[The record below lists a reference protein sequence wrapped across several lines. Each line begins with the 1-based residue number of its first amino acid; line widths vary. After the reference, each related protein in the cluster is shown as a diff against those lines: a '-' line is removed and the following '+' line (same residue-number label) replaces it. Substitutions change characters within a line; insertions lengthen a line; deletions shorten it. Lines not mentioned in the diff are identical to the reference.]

1 MVNANAVSWA
11 LTVRDKQLDSTCSQN
26 EPPTKDWSIARRALV
41 GSRMAG
47 FPDNVYDAHLQAAL
61 LPALFLPR
69 EGTNRAR
76 GKNWERRRHMGSVK
90 VLKVSPQDTT
100 SQHAAVSTATI
111 V

>member
-11 LTVRDKQLDSTCSQN
+11 LTLRVKQLDSTCSQN

-47 FPDNVYDAHLQAAL
+47 FPANVYDAHLQASL
-61 LPALFLPR
+61 PPALFLPR
-69 EGTNRAR
+69 DGTNRAR
-76 GKNWERRRHMGSVK
+76 GKNSERRRHMGSVK
-90 VLKVSPQDTT
+90 VLKVSPQDTAP
-100 SQHAAVSTATI
+100 QHAAVSTATR